1 MVKNYMIGQIMKS
14 ADGPL
19 SMISTLKNFVIFGL
33 DLDVLN
39 KQLENIHA
47 IDAKQLQELAQHYLN
62 FDKMTKIVAG

>member
-1 MVKNYMIGQIMKS
+1 
-14 ADGPL
+14 
-19 SMISTLKNFVIFGL
+19 MISTLKNFVIFGL

-47 IDAKQLQELAQHYLN
+47 IDAKQLQELAQQYLN